1 MKKINITE
9 SDIAAVATRLAEIAP
24 DIPATVTEGPEWSNP
39 PAVKIIDCVL
49 SLNRNY
55 DNFVVPRLEVFM
67 NSHPDTQRVIEL
79 ANLMN
84 SYPTPHAFVKQ
95 ELNYNHEDRAR
106 ILQSVVSHVRT
117 IVEKTPIAS
126 EEETLK
132 RWAIQAKPQDY
143 QTLNVRGFALAG
155 FQYLRMLFG
164 AQTTKPDVYIIRFV
178 SDILNRKVSDVES
191 LHLLEVASERTSLSV
206 RAVDN
211 FIWKSGA
218 RPAQATDI
226 TTLNDELRPEYD
238 ETSLKNGIRG
248 KYAEQHASGTN
259 IVRLAPDV
267 AAAFPNEETVNEALR
282 FVMKVMAEAKQLAC
296 HLD

>member
-9 SDIAAVATRLAEIAP
+9 SDIAILATRLDQIAP

-39 PAVKIIDCVL
+39 PAVKVIDCVL

-55 DNFVVPRLEVFM
+55 DNFVVPRLKAFM
-67 NSHPDTQRVIEL
+67 NSHPDTQRVTEL
-79 ANLMN
+79 ANLMD
-84 SYPTPHAFVKQ
+84 SCPTPHTFMKQ

-106 ILQSVVSHVRT
+106 ILQCVVKYVCT
-117 IVEKTPIAS
+117 VVEQAPTVS

-178 SDILNRKVSDVES
+178 SDTLHRKVSDVES
-191 LHLLEVASERTSLSV
+191 LHLLEAASECAGLSV

-218 RPAQATDI
+218 RST
-226 TTLNDELRPEYD
+226 
-238 ETSLKNGIRG
+238 GI
-248 KYAEQHASGTN
+248 
-259 IVRLAPDV
+259 D
-267 AAAFPNEETVNEALR
+267 
-282 FVMKVMAEAKQLAC
+282 
-296 HLD
+296 